1 MISHSI
7 SPKKTSIYSLTC
19 CYKRFI
25 LQIFA
30 LIFVEKRKKKFEHT
44 QVAQKVSNT
53 QNKEEILLKT
63 IVSTVKN
70 NKKNEFFLLE

>member
-1 MISHSI
+1 MLLQKVYSSNFRINFCR
-7 SPKKTSIYSLTC
+7 KK
-19 CYKRFI
+19 
-25 LQIFA
+25 
-30 LIFVEKRKKKFEHT
+30 KKKFEHT

-70 NKKNEFFLLE
+70 NKKNDFFLLE